1 MLSRT
6 QTQKE
11 ADFDDLETIEEPDL
25 LKNQT
30 NFTRGA
36 VYGSNALDEL
46 EVLIL
51 KIMFEINFGNSD
63 VQTFNKFSL

>member
-51 KIMFEINFGNSD
+51 KNNF
-63 VQTFNKFSL
+63 